1 MVIRGEVRLNP
12 GPSQCML
19 GVLYVLLI
27 FDESSPNLFTR
38 CPLSSLNKPALKVK
52 NPFWCHSR
60 KGPISAGPFKE
71 GSSDEPVGSKVLCV
85 CEGLD

>member
-12 GPSQCML
+12 GQSQCTL

-27 FDESSPNLFTR
+27 FGESSPNLFTH

-52 NPFWCHSR
+52 NPFWCHSQ

-71 GSSDEPVGSKVLCV
+71 ESLDKPGGSKVLCV
-85 CEGLD
+85 CERLD